1 MILILLD
8 FQLVFHTT
16 VNLEVSDDEF
26 ITPISEAVKTSLKC
40 KHADYPNA
48 EYIVSS
54 EVDEADNDGYNDTG
68 SPQQTKKTPHVTAMV
83 CLLV

>member
-8 FQLVFHTT
+8 FQSALHTT
-16 VNLEVSDDEF
+16 VNLEESDDEF
-26 ITPISEAVKTSLKC
+26 ITPISEAVKTGSKR
-40 KHADYPNA
+40 KHADYPDA

-68 SPQQTKKTPHVTAMV
+68 SPQQTKKTPCVTAMV
-83 CLLV
+83 RLLV